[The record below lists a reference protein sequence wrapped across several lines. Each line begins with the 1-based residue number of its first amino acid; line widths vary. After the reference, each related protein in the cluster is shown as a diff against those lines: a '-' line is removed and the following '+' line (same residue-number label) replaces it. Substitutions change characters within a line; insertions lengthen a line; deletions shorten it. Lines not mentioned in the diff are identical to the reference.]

1 MVSRIDVWHIASV
14 NRSNRPI
21 LKEGEHNLYVR
32 DNIGL
37 YQGKLKIVNRQNGR
51 VYLTNKRVIYLD
63 NGDIKKSLAIEL
75 KDVSSGEIVERFLR
89 SSPKVK
95 LYLKEQTDVQQSSR
109 KRKDSKGVE
118 VTADWVCII
127 CSFNNQILIDTN
139 LDEDLPKCG
148 SCGIKPSRDQ
158 LVSSIE
164 RKRTETSV
172 NGSGNE
178 HQDAIPSKSPSQP
191 SLRDDQC
198 PKCTFINHPALKY
211 CELCGSEL
219 NSSLPKKLK
228 KKLNITDSEVITEDT
243 NPLNIVL
250 ENDSEVYT
258 NNKPYV
264 KLSFRKNGESQFYQ
278 ILADTLDKIKWEALV
293 NKGSINENGIKVNDY
308 SPTPPPQKQI
318 KGGGIHGLEQIGE
331 QQRKQNELVL
341 STSLEDLEQL
351 MYKAQDL
358 IKLSSSFGK
367 LIKTAPQNI
376 STIIPPLN
384 IKKSSNLYHQ
394 ELARHISEYLT
405 NFQLTKSYSM
415 ITSQDLYAYYNRYLV
430 STQGFGTDLISYV
443 DFNKSLELF
452 DSLKL
457 PIALKNYE
465 KSGLIV
471 ICYKRTNDYGEFIL
485 NFLHSQERLFVHDKV
500 KNEIIMGLN
509 EQETDQDGYI
519 EENYKFFK
527 GNTIPEICD
536 ELGWSYSITIEE
548 IEKCIESGSVVI
560 DQNILGT
567 FYFIN
572 HFKEDTS
579 SATEITDELVNQIRH
594 EVILEQKNI
603 TENLK
608 QQYYLE
614 RDQNLINFKP
624 EINYDGSVSPGS
636 TATPTSSANA
646 TPVPN
651 SEVASYSLNDLQGL
665 NFT

>member
-1 MVSRIDVWHIASV
+1 MVSRIGVWQAASV

-37 YQGKLKIVNRQNGR
+37 YQGKLKIMNRQNGR
-51 VYLTNKRVIYLD
+51 VYLTNKRIIYLD
-63 NGDIKKSLAIEL
+63 NEDSKQSIAIEL
-75 KDVSSGEIVERFLR
+75 KNVSRGEVVERFLR

-109 KRKDSKGVE
+109 KRKDSKGDKA
-118 VTADWVCII
+118 TADWVCII

-139 LDEDLPKCG
+139 LDDDLPKCG

-158 LVSSIE
+158 LVNSIE
-164 RKRTETSV
+164 QKRTETLT
-172 NGSGNE
+172 NGNE
-178 HQDAIPSKSPSQP
+178 HQDSIPNKKSSQL

-219 NSSLPKKLK
+219 NSSLSKKLK
-228 KKLNITDSEVITEDT
+228 ERLNITDNVAIIPEDT
-243 NPLNIVL
+243 NPMNILL
-250 ENDSEVYT
+250 ENDSEEYT

-264 KLSFRKNGESQFYQ
+264 KLSFRKNGETQFYQ
-278 ILADTLDKIKWEALV
+278 ILTDALDKMKWENLV

-318 KGGGIHGLEQIGE
+318 RGGGIHGLEQIGE

-367 LIKTAPQNI
+367 LIKTTPHNI
-376 STIIPPLN
+376 NTIIPPLS

-405 NFQLTKSYSM
+405 NFQLTKSSSM

-430 STQGFGTDLISYV
+430 STQGFGTDLISHA
-443 DFNKSLELF
+443 DFNRSLELF

-457 PIALKNYE
+457 PIALKKYE

-471 ICYKRTNDYGEFIL
+471 ICYKRTNDYSEFIT
-485 NFLHSQERLFVHDKV
+485 NFLRSQERLFIHDKV
-500 KNEIIMGLN
+500 KNEILMGLD
-509 EQETDQDGYI
+509 EQETDEDGYI
-519 EENYKFFK
+519 EENYNFFK

-536 ELGWSYSITIEE
+536 DLGWSYSITIEE
-548 IEKCIESGSVVI
+548 IEKCIESGLVVI

-572 HFKEDTS
+572 HFVDDES
-579 SATEITDELVNQIRH
+579 SATEINEELVNQIRQD
-594 EVILEQKNI
+594 VLLEQKDI

-624 EINYDGSVSPGS
+624 EINYGDSVSPGS

-646 TPVPN
+646 TPVPI
-651 SEVASYSLNDLQGL
+651 SDVTSYSLNDLQGL

>member
-1 MVSRIDVWHIASV
+1 MVSRIYVWQPASA

-21 LKEGEHNLYVR
+21 LQEGEHNLYVR

-51 VYLTNKRVIYLD
+51 VYLTNKRIIYLD
-63 NGDIKKSLAIEL
+63 NEDITKSMAIEL
-75 KDVSSGEIVERFLR
+75 KNVSSGEVIERFLR

-95 LYLKEQTDVQQSSR
+95 LYLKEQADVQQSST
-109 KRKDSKGVE
+109 KRRDGNRDKVM
-118 VTADWVCII
+118 ADWVCII
-127 CSFNNQILIDTN
+127 CSFNNQILVDTN
-139 LDEDLPKCG
+139 LDGDLPKCG

-158 LVSSIE
+158 MVNSIE
-164 RKRTETSV
+164 RRRTETLA
-172 NGSGNE
+172 NGNND
-178 HQDAIPSKSPSQP
+178 QDPKPDKTPTQQ
-191 SLRDDQC
+191 SLRNDQC

-219 NSSLPKKLK
+219 NSSLSKKLK
-228 KKLNITDSEVITEDT
+228 DRLHVADNAAIIPEDVNPMNI
-243 NPLNIVL
+243 LL

-258 NNKPYV
+258 NNKPYI

-278 ILADTLDKIKWEALV
+278 ILADMIDKIKWEKLV
-293 NKGSINENGIKVNDY
+293 NKGTINENGVKVNDY
-308 SPTPPPQKQI
+308 SPTPPSQQI

-341 STSLEDLEQL
+341 SSSLEDLEQL

-367 LIKTAPQNI
+367 LIKTTPQNV

-384 IKKSSNLYHQ
+384 IKKTSNLYHQ

-405 NFQLTKSYSM
+405 NFQLTKSSSM

-430 STQGFGTDLISYV
+430 STQGFGTDLISQV
-443 DFNKSLELF
+443 DFNKSLNLF

-457 PIALKNYE
+457 PIAIKNYE
-465 KSGLIV
+465 RSGLIV
-471 ICYKRTNDYGEFIL
+471 ICYKRNNDYSEFIV
-485 NFLHSQERLFVHDKV
+485 NFLRSQERLFIHDKV
-500 KNEIIMGLN
+500 KNEILIGLE
-509 EQETDQDGYI
+509 EQEADQDGYI

-536 ELGWSYSITIEE
+536 ELGWSYGITIEE
-548 IEKCIESGSVVI
+548 IEKCIESGLVVI

-572 HFKEDTS
+572 HFMENTS
-579 SATEITDELVNQIRH
+579 GDTEITEELVNQIKK
-594 EVILEQKNI
+594 EVLLEQKNI

-614 RDQNLINFKP
+614 RNQNLINFKP
-624 EINYDGSVSPGS
+624 EINYDDSASPGS
-636 TATPTSSANA
+636 SVTSISNADATPAHGTG
-646 TPVPN
+646 
-651 SEVASYSLNDLQGL
+651 VASYSLNDLQGL
-665 NFT
+665 NFS

>member
-1 MVSRIDVWHIASV
+1 MVSRIDVWQPASV

-21 LKEGEHNLYVR
+21 LQEGEHNLYVR

-51 VYLTNKRVIYLD
+51 VYLTNKRIIYLD
-63 NGDIKKSLAIEL
+63 NEDVKKSMAIEL
-75 KDVSSGEIVERFLR
+75 KNVSSGEVIERFLR

-95 LYLKEQTDVQQSSR
+95 LYLKEQTNVQQSST
-109 KRKDSKGVE
+109 KRSDSNRDKVM
-118 VTADWVCII
+118 AHWVCII
-127 CSFNNQILIDTN
+127 CSFNNQILVETN
-139 LDEDLPKCG
+139 LDGDLPKCG

-158 LVSSIE
+158 IVNSIE
-164 RKRTETSV
+164 RRRTEIPTNV
-172 NGSGNE
+172 NNG
-178 HQDAIPSKSPSQP
+178 QDPKPDKAPNQQ

-219 NSSLPKKLK
+219 NSSLSKNLK
-228 KKLNITDSEVITEDT
+228 DRLNFTDNAVIIPEDV
-243 NPLNIVL
+243 NPMNILL

-258 NNKPYV
+258 NNKPYI

-278 ILADTLDKIKWEALV
+278 ILADMIGKIKWEKLV
-293 NKGSINENGIKVNDY
+293 NKGTINENGVKVNDY
-308 SPTPPPQKQI
+308 SPTPPPQQQI

-358 IKLSSSFGK
+358 IKLSCSFGK
-367 LIKTAPQNI
+367 LVKTTPQNI
-376 STIIPPLN
+376 NTIIPPLN
-384 IKKSSNLYHQ
+384 IKKTSNLYHQ

-405 NFQLTKSYSM
+405 NFQLTKSSSM

-430 STQGFGTDLISYV
+430 STQGFGTDLIPHV
-443 DFNKSLELF
+443 DFNKSLNLF

-465 KSGLIV
+465 RSGLIV
-471 ICYKRTNDYGEFIL
+471 ICYKRNNDYSEFIV
-485 NFLHSQERLFVHDKV
+485 NFLRSQERLFTHDKV
-500 KNEIIMGLN
+500 KNEILMSLE
-509 EQETDQDGYI
+509 EQEADQDGYI

-536 ELGWSYSITIEE
+536 ELGWSYGITIEE
-548 IEKCIESGSVVI
+548 IEKCIESGLVVI

-572 HFKEDTS
+572 RFMENTS
-579 SATEITDELVNQIRH
+579 GDTEITEELVNQIKQ
-594 EVILEQKNI
+594 EVLLEQKNI

-614 RDQNLINFKP
+614 RNQNLINFKP
-624 EINYDGSVSPGS
+624 EINYDSASPGS
-636 TATPTSSANA
+636 NVTPISNANA
-646 TPVPN
+646 TPAHGAG
-651 SEVASYSLNDLQGL
+651 VASYSLNDLQGL
-665 NFT
+665 NFS

>member
-1 MVSRIDVWHIASV
+1 MVSRIDIWQPASV

-21 LKEGEHNLYVR
+21 LQEGEHNLYVR

-51 VYLTNKRVIYLD
+51 VYLTNKRIIYLD
-63 NGDIKKSLAIEL
+63 NEDVKKSMAIEL
-75 KDVSSGEIVERFLR
+75 KNVSSGEVIERFLR

-95 LYLKEQTDVQQSSR
+95 LYLKEQTNVQQSST
-109 KRKDSKGVE
+109 KRSDSNRDKVM
-118 VTADWVCII
+118 AHWVCII
-127 CSFNNQILIDTN
+127 CSFNNQILVETN
-139 LDEDLPKCG
+139 LDGDLPKCG

-158 LVSSIE
+158 MVNSIE
-164 RKRTETSV
+164 RRRTETPAI
-172 NGSGNE
+172 GNND
-178 HQDAIPSKSPSQP
+178 QDPKPDKAPAQLG
-191 SLRDDQC
+191 LRDDQC

-219 NSSLPKKLK
+219 NSSLSKKLK
-228 KKLNITDSEVITEDT
+228 DRLNVTDDTAIIPEDV
-243 NPLNIVL
+243 NPMNILL

-258 NNKPYV
+258 NNKPYI

-278 ILADTLDKIKWEALV
+278 ILADMIGKIKWEKLV
-293 NKGSINENGIKVNDY
+293 NKGTINENGVKVNDY
-308 SPTPPPQKQI
+308 SPTPPPQQQI

-367 LIKTAPQNI
+367 LVKTTPQNI
-376 STIIPPLN
+376 NTIIPPLN
-384 IKKSSNLYHQ
+384 IKKTSNLYHQ

-405 NFQLTKSYSM
+405 NFQLTKSSSM
-415 ITSQDLYAYYNRYLV
+415 ITCQDLYAYYNRYLV
-430 STQGFGTDLISYV
+430 STQGFGTDMISHI
-443 DFNKSLELF
+443 DFNKSLNLF

-457 PIALKNYE
+457 PIALRNYE
-465 KSGLIV
+465 RSGLIV
-471 ICYKRTNDYGEFIL
+471 ICYKRNNDYSEFIV
-485 NFLHSQERLFVHDKV
+485 NFLRSQERLFTHDKV
-500 KNEIIMGLN
+500 KNEILMGLE
-509 EQETDQDGYI
+509 EQEADQDGYI

-536 ELGWSYSITIEE
+536 ELGWSYGITIEE
-548 IEKCIESGSVVI
+548 IEKCIESGLVVI

-572 HFKEDTS
+572 HFLEKTS
-579 SATEITDELVNQIRH
+579 GDTEITEELVNQIKQ
-594 EVILEQKNI
+594 EVLLEQKNI

-614 RDQNLINFKP
+614 RNQNLINFKP
-624 EINYDGSVSPGS
+624 EINYDDSASPGS
-636 TATPTSSANA
+636 SVTPISNANA
-646 TPVPN
+646 TPAHDTG
-651 SEVASYSLNDLQGL
+651 VASYSLNDLQGL
-665 NFT
+665 NFS

>member
-1 MVSRIDVWHIASV
+1 MVSRIDVWQAASV

-21 LKEGEHNLYVR
+21 LQEGEHNLYVR

-51 VYLTNKRVIYLD
+51 VYLTNKRIIYLD
-63 NGDIKKSLAIEL
+63 NEDITKSMAIEL
-75 KDVSSGEIVERFLR
+75 KNVSSGEVIERFLR

-95 LYLKEQTDVQQSSR
+95 LYLKEQADVQQSST
-109 KRKDSKGVE
+109 KRRDGNRDKVM
-118 VTADWVCII
+118 ADWVCII
-127 CSFNNQILIDTN
+127 CSFNNQILVDTN
-139 LDEDLPKCG
+139 LDGDLPKCG

-158 LVSSIE
+158 MVNSIE
-164 RKRTETSV
+164 RRRTETLA
-172 NGSGNE
+172 NGNN
-178 HQDAIPSKSPSQP
+178 DKNSKPDKNPTQQ

-219 NSSLPKKLK
+219 NSSLSKKLK
-228 KKLNITDSEVITEDT
+228 DRLHVADNTATIPEDMNPMNI
-243 NPLNIVL
+243 LL

-258 NNKPYV
+258 NNKPYI

-278 ILADTLDKIKWEALV
+278 ILADMIDKIKWEKLV
-293 NKGSINENGIKVNDY
+293 NKGTINENGVKVNDS
-308 SPTPPPQKQI
+308 SPTPPSQQI

-341 STSLEDLEQL
+341 SSSLEDLEQL

-367 LIKTAPQNI
+367 LIKTTPQNV

-384 IKKSSNLYHQ
+384 IKKTSNLYHQ

-405 NFQLTKSYSM
+405 NFQLTKSSSM

-430 STQGFGTDLISYV
+430 STQGFGTDLISQV
-443 DFNKSLELF
+443 DFNKSLNLF
-452 DSLKL
+452 DNLKL

-465 KSGLIV
+465 RSGLIV
-471 ICYKRTNDYGEFIL
+471 ICYKRNNDYSEFIV
-485 NFLHSQERLFVHDKV
+485 NFLRSQERLFIHDKV
-500 KNEIIMGLN
+500 KNEILMGLE
-509 EQETDQDGYI
+509 EQEADQDGYM

-536 ELGWSYSITIEE
+536 ELGWSYGITIEE
-548 IEKCIESGSVVI
+548 IEKCIESGLVVI

-572 HFKEDTS
+572 HFMENTSGDTGI
-579 SATEITDELVNQIRH
+579 TEELVNQIKK
-594 EVILEQKNI
+594 EVLLEQKII

-614 RDQNLINFKP
+614 RNQNLINFKP
-624 EINYDGSVSPGS
+624 EINYDDSASPGS
-636 TATPTSSANA
+636 SVTSISNANA
-646 TPVPN
+646 TPAHGTG
-651 SEVASYSLNDLQGL
+651 VASYSLNDLQGL
-665 NFT
+665 NFS